1 MEIGFSYKLMM
12 EMLNNF
18 SSVLVDLEMSAP
30 NKAALLV
37 PKTMEEGEDI
47 LMLIMPVML
56 NSNA

>member
-1 MEIGFSYKLMM
+1 MEIGFSSKLMM
-12 EMLNNF
+12 EMLNNIN
-18 SSVLVDLEMSAP
+18 SVLVDLEMSAP